1 MVSGVGA
8 LGLSLSYLELV
19 ERNRHDLGVALI
31 RDVLGEAD
39 HLAHLHLLRGTLL
52 RLGQGLSHLTQIDRA
67 VAVLVCDASGGREVS
82 HGQVASSASIGRS
95 AQPMAYACAY
105 QSI

>member
-1 MVSGVGA
+1 MGSGVGA
-8 LGLSLSYLELV
+8 LCLSLSYLEIV

-82 HGQVASSASIGRS
+82 HGLAARALGVAERL
-95 AQPMAYACAY
+95 
-105 QSI
+105 